1 MFRRLFMVLKAS
13 PVNRGG
19 RLVRGVEA
27 FFERF
32 VDPRL
37 KEARVEERIAE
48 LRQALHLAPAAPPQP
63 GLKPEEVKS
72 AEVKPV
78 EVKPVDV
85 KPVDVKPAEVKSAG
99 AKSAEAKLAEAKLAE
114 VKLAEVKLAEVKLA
128 EVKLAEVKSEPPP
141 PAVAPV
147 VPVPVPVASSAPAPA
162 PATVPAEP
170 VRPRARAKRP
180 APKKLT
186 AAAVRRVD
194 PLTQLLAALEA
205 HPKRSSLVKAGREK
219 DQLLRSLIPLYLAQ
233 PLLVEVSSGT
243 TSRFWAKQGVKYAAP
258 NAAKALREH
267 EGYSKR
273 TATGPRI
280 TPTGVKYVE
289 AALASH

>member
-1 MFRRLFMVLKAS
+1 VGAMFRRLIRVLKAS
-13 PVNRGG
+13 PVNRGR
-19 RLVRGVEA
+19 RLVHGVEA

-48 LRQALHLAPAAPPQP
+48 LRQALHLAPAATPQP
-63 GLKPEEVKS
+63 ELKPAA
-72 AEVKPV
+72 AEAKPA
-78 EVKPVDV
+78 EAKPAEA
-85 KPVDVKPAEVKSAG
+85 KPAEVKPAEVKP
-99 AKSAEAKLAEAKLAE
+99 EA
-114 VKLAEVKLAEVKLA
+114 
-128 EVKLAEVKSEPPP
+128 PPL
-141 PAVAPV
+141 AVAAV
-147 VPVPVPVASSAPAPA
+147 VPVPVPVASSVQVEAPAPA
-162 PATVPAEP
+162 AVPAEP
-170 VRPRARAKRP
+170 ARPRARAKRP
-180 APKKLT
+180 VPKKAT

-289 AALASH
+289 AALATY